1 MDNIL
6 EIKVDHIDSDVIRVV
21 DNQGQTVDYDV
32 KADLS
37 VHDYNANDELRE
49 QHVKYRKYANIFNRL
64 SYYLEEEEIRLVTI
78 SSQINLDIRNHY
90 QSTNGK
96 PPTKDVVEAEIQTR
110 QNYIDQLRIVNHLK
124 YQKTQLQYI
133 LKAFEQ
139 RKDML
144 VQYTAHLRKDIEHG
158 TRKWGQ

>member
-1 MDNIL
+1 MSNVL
-6 EIKVDHIDSDVIRVV
+6 EVRVDHIDTDTIRVV
-21 DNQGQTVDYDV
+21 DSQGQTVDYDV
-32 KADLS
+32 LSDLS

-49 QHVKYRKYANIFNRL
+49 QHVKYRKYANIYNRL
-64 SYYLEEEEIRLVTI
+64 SYYLEEEEIKLVTI
-78 SSQINLDIRNHY
+78 SSQINLDIRNQY
-90 QSTNGK
+90 QATNGK
-96 PPTKDVVEAEIQTR
+96 PPTKDVVEAEIQTK
-110 QNYIDQLRIVNHLK
+110 QKYIDQLRIVNHLK